1 VELYGAKIR
10 QDDDTSRELYGR
22 TITFKEILSGR
33 TRTPEAARMFVNE
46 VEKDF
51 TEARAG
57 T

>member
-1 VELYGAKIR
+1 MELYGAKIR